1 METFENVVGTLNDL
15 VWSTPSFFP
24 FMVAV
29 LLSFGI
35 FITLRLGFV
44 QVRKFKHGILS
55 VMGKFDHPDAVGD
68 VNHFQ
73 ALTTALSATVGIG
86 NIAGVAIAIHY
97 GGPGALFW
105 MWVTAFFGM
114 AVKYTECTLA
124 VKYRVQNEDGSVSGG
139 PMYYIEKGLGQN
151 WKWLAVFFAVMAV
164 ICSFLTGNAV
174 QANTVSDTL
183 YSTFSIPGW
192 VTGLVTATLV
202 GVVIIGGI
210 KRIGNVTARLMPLM
224 AVIYILGALIILL
237 INFQDVI
244 PAFKTIVTN
253 AFNPQAGA
261 YGVVTGAFLT
271 TLVWGIKRGL
281 FSNEAGQG
289 SAPIAHGAA
298 KTKEPVREGVVAL
311 LEPFID
317 TLVVCTMTGLV
328 IVSTGVW
335 QQKHD
340 VEFFANS
347 KENTYAVSEIEFI
360 DGEIIKSKFEQDGV
374 LYDQFYLDE
383 GKTTTFNG
391 KIIFKKHP
399 ISGVP
404 SDTIS
409 SIVVYPDSS
418 INTIYTNNTDVA
430 IITAAPFDFELTALD
445 IKDGSPVNGNIIRN
459 DSETGLFYVDEANS
473 KTFTGTIELRG
484 GSYTIIDTEGAEV
497 KSLHTQTLENGAPLT
512 AMAFEAGLP
521 FAGGKYIVTICVIL
535 FGVSTAISWSYY
547 GDRSIQYLAGDKS
560 IMYYKLVYVVMHFVG
575 AILTLETV
583 WAIGDIALGLMTFPN
598 IIALFALSGVVATAS
613 KTYFAKM
620 KELESES

>member
-1 METFENVVGTLNDL
+1 MEMFENVVNWLNAA
-15 VWSTPSFFP
+15 VWETPSQFP
-24 FMVAV
+24 IMIAV
-29 LLSFGI
+29 LLGFGI

-44 QVRKFKHGILS
+44 QLRKFKHGVLS

-124 VKYRVQNEDGSVSGG
+124 VKYRVQNADGSVSGG
-139 PMYYIEKGLGQN
+139 PMYYIEKGLGPN
-151 WKWLAVFFAVMAV
+151 WKWLAVFFAAMAV

-174 QANTVSDTL
+174 QANTVSDTM
-183 YSTFSIPGW
+183 YSTFAIPGW
-192 VTGLVTATLV
+192 ITGLVTATLV

-237 INFQDVI
+237 INFQGVI
-244 PAFKTIVTN
+244 PAFGIIISN
-253 AFNPQAGA
+253 AFTPEAGTF
-261 YGVVTGAFLT
+261 GVITGAFLT

-328 IVSTGVW
+328 IVTTGVW
-335 QQKHD
+335 QQRHD
-340 VEFFANS
+340 VAFDPLS
-347 KENTYAVSEIEFI
+347 KENTYEFTEANTLIIE
-360 DGEIIKSKFEQDGV
+360 
-374 LYDQFYLDE
+374 
-383 GKTTTFNG
+383 
-391 KIIFKKHP
+391 
-399 ISGVP
+399 
-404 SDTIS
+404 
-409 SIVVYPDSS
+409 
-418 INTIYTNNTDVA
+418 
-430 IITAAPFDFELTALD
+430 
-445 IKDGSPVNGNIIRN
+445 NGNPVDGKVIRN
-459 DSETGLFYVDEANS
+459 DASTGVFYIDEN
-473 KTFTGTIELRG
+473 R
-484 GSYTIIDTEGAEV
+484 
-497 KSLHTQTLENGAPLT
+497 TQTFSGSIEVAEGSTVITSDSGSEVDVLYTSIVENGAPLT
-512 AMAFEAGLP
+512 SLAFEKGLAP
-521 FAGGKYIVTICVIL
+521 IFPGGKYLVTICVLL
-535 FGVSTAISWSYY
+535 FGISTAISWSYY

-560 IMYYKLVYVVMHFVG
+560 IIYYKFVYVAMHFVG

-613 KTYFAKM
+613 KTYFKKM
-620 KELESES
+620 SEQES

>member
-1 METFENVVGTLNDL
+1 METFENIVGTLNDL

-44 QVRKFKHGILS
+44 QIRRFKHGVLS

-114 AVKYTECTLA
+114 AIKYTECTLA

-139 PMYYIEKGLGQN
+139 PMYYIEKGLGEN
-151 WKWLAVFFAVMAV
+151 WKWLAVFFAAMAV

-174 QANTVSDTL
+174 QANTVADTL
-183 YSTFSIPGW
+183 KSTFLVPGW
-192 VTGLVTATLV
+192 ITGLVTASLV
-202 GVVIIGGI
+202 GFVIIGGI
-210 KRIGNVTARLMPLM
+210 KRIGKVTASLMPLM
-224 AVIYILGALIILL
+224 AIIYVLGALVILL
-237 INFQDVI
+237 MNYDKVL
-244 PAFKTIVTN
+244 PAFGTILEY
-253 AFNPQAGA
+253 AFTPKAGA
-261 YGVVTGAFLT
+261 FGVGSGLFFT

-298 KTKEPVREGVVAL
+298 RTKEPVREGVVAL

-335 QQKHD
+335 EQKHD
-340 VEFFANS
+340 IPFSTNALE
-347 KENTYAVSEIEFI
+347 TEFI
-360 DGEIIKSKFEQDGV
+360 INDDTMM
-374 LYDQFYLDE
+374 L
-383 GKTTTFNG
+383 TFAQ
-391 KIIFKKHP
+391 
-399 ISGVP
+399 GVP
-404 SDTIS
+404 SNGNIVRNDHDMGEFYIDMDKTELFEGTIAQNEDGTVTITNLEGESLETLYS
-409 SIVVYPDSS
+409 SIV
-418 INTIYTNNTDVA
+418 
-430 IITAAPFDFELTALD
+430 
-445 IKDGSPVNGNIIRN
+445 
-459 DSETGLFYVDEANS
+459 
-473 KTFTGTIELRG
+473 
-484 GSYTIIDTEGAEV
+484 
-497 KSLHTQTLENGAPLT
+497 ENGAPLT
-512 AMAFEAGLP
+512 AVAFEKGLAP
-521 FAGGKYIVTICVIL
+521 LFPGGKYIVTLCVIL

-560 IMYYKLVYVVMHFVG
+560 IIYYKMVYLVMHFFG
-575 AILTLETV
+575 AVIALETV

-620 KELESES
+620 KELESDS

>member
-15 VWSTPSFFP
+15 VWSTPTYFP

-44 QVRKFKHGILS
+44 QIRRFKHGVFS
-55 VMGKFDHPDAVGD
+55 VMGKYDSPDAVGD

-124 VKYRVQNEDGSVSGG
+124 VKYRIQNADGSVSGG
-139 PMYYIEKGLGQN
+139 PMYYIERGLGEN
-151 WKWLAVFFAVMAV
+151 WKWLAVFFAAMAV

-174 QANTVSDTL
+174 QANTVADTL
-183 YSTFSIPGW
+183 ASTFLVPGW
-192 VTGLVTATLV
+192 ITGLVTASIV
-202 GVVIIGGI
+202 GFVIIGGI
-210 KRIGNVTARLMPLM
+210 KRIGKVTASLMPLM
-224 AVIYILGALIILL
+224 AIIYVLGALIILL
-237 INFQDVI
+237 LNAEKVI
-244 PAFKTIVTN
+244 PAFGTIIEY
-253 AFNPQAGA
+253 AFTPKAGA
-261 YGVVTGAFLT
+261 FGVGSGLFLT

-335 QQKHD
+335 DMKHD
-340 VEFFANS
+340 TLFTTAAIE
-347 KENTYAVSEIEFI
+347 TEIT
-360 DGEIIKSKFEQDGV
+360 
-374 LYDQFYLDE
+374 LDE
-383 GKTTTFNG
+383 NSNTLILRNG
-391 KIIFKKHP
+391 
-399 ISGVP
+399 
-404 SDTIS
+404 
-409 SIVVYPDSS
+409 
-418 INTIYTNNTDVA
+418 
-430 IITAAPFDFELTALD
+430 E
-445 IKDGSPVNGNIIRN
+445 PVNGTIERNDHGMGVFYLSENRTQPFNGTIEVVDGGVIIRN
-459 DSETGLFYVDEANS
+459 DAG
-473 KTFTGTIELRG
+473 IEL
-484 GSYTIIDTEGAEV
+484 EE
-497 KSLHTQTLENGAPLT
+497 LHTSIVENGAPLT
-512 AMAFEAGLP
+512 ALAFENGLAP
-521 FAGGKYIVTICVIL
+521 LFPGGKYIVTICVIL

-560 IMYYKLVYVVMHFVG
+560 IIYYKMVYLVMHFIG
-575 AILTLETV
+575 AVLALETV

-620 KELESES
+620 KEQGIK

>member
-1 METFENVVGTLNDL
+1 METFENIVGTLNDL
-15 VWSTPSFFP
+15 VWSTPTYFP

-44 QVRKFKHGILS
+44 QVRRFKHGILS
-55 VMGKFDHPDAVGD
+55 VMGKFDDPDAVGD

-114 AVKYTECTLA
+114 AIKYTECTLA

-139 PMYYIEKGLGQN
+139 PMYYIEKGLGEN
-151 WKWLAVFFAVMAV
+151 WKWLAMFFAAMAV

-174 QANTVSDTL
+174 QANTVADTL
-183 YSTFSIPGW
+183 KSTFLVPGW
-192 VTGLVTATLV
+192 ITGLVTASLV
-202 GVVIIGGI
+202 GFVIIGGI
-210 KRIGNVTARLMPLM
+210 KRIGKVTASLMPVM
-224 AVIYILGALIILL
+224 AIIYVLGALIILL
-237 INFQDVI
+237 LNYEKVI
-244 PAFKTIVTN
+244 PAFGTILEY
-253 AFNPQAGA
+253 AFTPKAGA
-261 YGVVTGAFLT
+261 FGVGSGLFLT

-335 QQKHD
+335 EQKHD
-340 VEFFANS
+340 IPFTTNALE
-347 KENTYAVSEIEFI
+347 TEITI
-360 DGEIIKSKFEQDGV
+360 TDSGSILTFEAGIPS
-374 LYDQFYLDE
+374 
-383 GKTTTFNG
+383 NG
-391 KIIFKKHP
+391 
-399 ISGVP
+399 
-404 SDTIS
+404 TI
-409 SIVVYPDSS
+409 V
-418 INTIYTNNTDVA
+418 
-430 IITAAPFDFELTALD
+430 
-445 IKDGSPVNGNIIRN
+445 RN
-459 DSETGLFYVDEANS
+459 DHDMGIFYVDES
-473 KTFTGTIELRG
+473 RTETFEGTIEVVDG
-484 GSYTIIDTEGAEV
+484 GVLITHVDGTQLET
-497 KSLHTQTLENGAPLT
+497 LHSSIVENGAPLT
-512 AMAFEAGLP
+512 AIAFEKGLAP
-521 FAGGKYIVTICVIL
+521 LFGGGKYIVTICVIL

-560 IMYYKLVYVVMHFVG
+560 IIYYKMVYLVMHFIG
-575 AILTLETV
+575 AVIALETV

-620 KELESES
+620 KELESEN

>member
-1 METFENVVGTLNDL
+1 METFENIVDTLNDL

-44 QVRKFKHGILS
+44 QIRYFKDGILT
-55 VMGKFDHPDAVGD
+55 VMGKFDHPDAIGD

-124 VKYRVQNEDGSVSGG
+124 VKYRIQNSDGSVSGG
-139 PMYYIEKGLGQN
+139 PMYYIERGLGEQ
-151 WKWLAVFFAVMAV
+151 WKWLAVFFAAMAV

-174 QANTVSDTL
+174 QANTVADTMKA
-183 YSTFSIPGW
+183 TFLIPGW
-192 VTGLVTATLV
+192 ITGLATASLV
-202 GVVIIGGI
+202 GFVIVGGI
-210 KRIGNVTARLMPLM
+210 KRIGRVTASLMPLM
-224 AVIYILGALIILL
+224 AIIYVLGALIILL
-237 INFQDVI
+237 LNVEKVL
-244 PAFKTIVTN
+244 PAFGTIIEY
-253 AFNPQAGA
+253 AFTPKAGA
-261 YGVVTGAFLT
+261 FGIGSGLFLT

-335 QQKHD
+335 EQKHPT
-340 VEFFANS
+340 VFTTNALETSFN
-347 KENTYAVSEIEFI
+347 I
-360 DGEIIKSKFEQDGV
+360 D
-374 LYDQFYLDE
+374 DE
-383 GKTTTFNG
+383 ST
-391 KIIFKKHP
+391 IL
-399 ISGVP
+399 
-404 SDTIS
+404 TIS
-409 SIVVYPDSS
+409 NGV
-418 INTIYTNNTDVA
+418 
-430 IITAAPFDFELTALD
+430 
-445 IKDGSPVNGNIIRN
+445 PVNGEILRN
-459 DSETGLFYVDEANS
+459 DYSYGELFTDIDREELFSGQIVVLEDGS
-473 KTFTGTIELRG
+473 VTI
-484 GSYTIIDTEGAEV
+484 
-497 KSLHTQTLENGAPLT
+497 QTLTGENLGELQTSIVENGAPLT
-512 AMAFEAGLP
+512 ALAFEKGLSP
-521 FAGGKYIVTICVIL
+521 LFAGGKYIVTICVIL

-547 GDRSIQYLAGDKS
+547 GDRSIQYLAGDSS
-560 IMYYKLVYVVMHFVG
+560 IIYYKMVYLVMHFLG
-575 AILTLETV
+575 AILALETV

-598 IIALFALSGVVATAS
+598 IIALFALSGVVAKAT
-613 KTYFAKM
+613 KTYFDSYKAN
-620 KELESES
+620 

>member
-1 METFENVVGTLNDL
+1 METFENIVNTLNDL

-44 QVRKFKHGILS
+44 QIRYFKHGILT
-55 VMGKFDHPDAVGD
+55 VMGKFDHPDAIGD

-124 VKYRVQNEDGSVSGG
+124 VKYRIQNSDGSVSGG
-139 PMYYIEKGLGQN
+139 PMYYIEKGLGEQ
-151 WKWLAVFFAVMAV
+151 WKWLAVFFAAMAV

-174 QANTVSDTL
+174 QANTVADTMKA
-183 YSTFSIPGW
+183 TFLIPGW
-192 VTGLVTATLV
+192 ITGLATASLV
-202 GVVIIGGI
+202 GFVIVGGI
-210 KRIGNVTARLMPLM
+210 KRIGRVTASLMPLM
-224 AVIYILGALIILL
+224 AIIYVLGALIILL
-237 INFQDVI
+237 LNVEKVL
-244 PAFKTIVTN
+244 PAFGTIIEY
-253 AFNPQAGA
+253 AFTPKAGA
-261 YGVVTGAFLT
+261 FGIGSGLFLT

-335 QQKHD
+335 EQKHPT
-340 VEFFANS
+340 VFTTNALETSF
-347 KENTYAVSEIEFI
+347 EI
-360 DGEIIKSKFEQDGV
+360 D
-374 LYDQFYLDE
+374 DE
-383 GKTTTFNG
+383 ST
-391 KIIFKKHP
+391 IL
-399 ISGVP
+399 
-404 SDTIS
+404 TIS
-409 SIVVYPDSS
+409 NGV
-418 INTIYTNNTDVA
+418 
-430 IITAAPFDFELTALD
+430 
-445 IKDGSPVNGNIIRN
+445 PVNGDILRN
-459 DSETGLFYVDEANS
+459 DYSYGELYTDVDREELFSGQIVVLEDGS
-473 KTFTGTIELRG
+473 VTI
-484 GSYTIIDTEGAEV
+484 
-497 KSLHTQTLENGAPLT
+497 QTLTGENLGELQTSIVENGAPLT
-512 AMAFEAGLP
+512 ALAFEKGLSP
-521 FAGGKYIVTICVIL
+521 LFAGGKYIVTICVIL

-547 GDRSIQYLAGDKS
+547 GDRSIQYLAGDSS
-560 IMYYKLVYVVMHFVG
+560 IIYYKMVYLVMHFLG
-575 AILTLETV
+575 AILALETV

-598 IIALFALSGVVATAS
+598 IIALFALSGVVAKAT
-613 KTYFAKM
+613 KTYFDSYKAN
-620 KELESES
+620 

>member
-1 METFENVVGTLNDL
+1 METFENIVGTLNDL
-15 VWSTPSFFP
+15 VWSTPTYFP

-44 QVRKFKHGILS
+44 QVRRFKHGILS
-55 VMGKFDHPDAVGD
+55 VMGKYDHPDAVGD

-114 AVKYTECTLA
+114 AIKYTECTLA
-124 VKYRVQNEDGSVSGG
+124 VKYRIQNEDGSVSGG
-139 PMYYIEKGLGQN
+139 PMYYIEKGLGEN
-151 WKWLAVFFAVMAV
+151 WKWLAVFFAAMAV

-174 QANTVSDTL
+174 QANTVADTL
-183 YSTFSIPGW
+183 KSTFLIPGW
-192 VTGLVTATLV
+192 ITGLVTASLV
-202 GVVIIGGI
+202 GFVIIGGI
-210 KRIGNVTARLMPLM
+210 KRIGKVTASLMPVM
-224 AVIYILGALIILL
+224 AIIYVLGALIILL
-237 INFQDVI
+237 LNYEKVI
-244 PAFKTIVTN
+244 PAFGTILEY
-253 AFNPQAGA
+253 AFTPKAGA
-261 YGVVTGAFLT
+261 FGVGSGLFLT

-298 KTKEPVREGVVAL
+298 RTKEPVREGVVAL

-335 QQKHD
+335 DQKHD
-340 VEFFANS
+340 LPFTSNALE
-347 KENTYAVSEIEFI
+347 TEITI
-360 DGEIIKSKFEQDGV
+360 DSGNLLVFD
-374 LYDQFYLDE
+374 
-383 GKTTTFNG
+383 NG
-391 KIIFKKHP
+391 AP
-399 ISGVP
+399 TNG
-404 SDTIS
+404 TI
-409 SIVVYPDSS
+409 V
-418 INTIYTNNTDVA
+418 
-430 IITAAPFDFELTALD
+430 
-445 IKDGSPVNGNIIRN
+445 RN
-459 DSETGLFYVDEANS
+459 DHDMGVFYVDEARTE
-473 KTFTGTIELRG
+473 TFEGTMQVLAEG
-484 GSYTIIDTEGAEV
+484 GVLITDAEGNQLET
-497 KSLHTQTLENGAPLT
+497 LHSSIVENGAPLT
-512 AMAFEAGLP
+512 AIAFEKGLAP
-521 FAGGKYIVTICVIL
+521 LFGGGKYIVTICVIL

-560 IMYYKLVYVVMHFVG
+560 IIYYKIVYLIMHFIG
-575 AILTLETV
+575 AVLALETV

-620 KELESES
+620 KELESDS

>member
-1 METFENVVGTLNDL
+1 METFEIIVDTLNDL

-44 QVRKFKHGILS
+44 QIRYFKHGILT
-55 VMGKFDHPDAVGD
+55 VMGKFDHPDAIGD

-124 VKYRVQNEDGSVSGG
+124 VKYRIQNSDGSVSGG
-139 PMYYIEKGLGQN
+139 PMYYIEKGLGEQ
-151 WKWLAVFFAVMAV
+151 WKWLAVFFAAMAV

-174 QANTVSDTL
+174 QANTVADTMKA
-183 YSTFSIPGW
+183 TFLIPGW
-192 VTGLVTATLV
+192 ITGLATASLV
-202 GVVIIGGI
+202 GFVIVGGI
-210 KRIGNVTARLMPLM
+210 KRIGRVTASLMPLM
-224 AVIYILGALIILL
+224 AIIYVLGALIILL
-237 INFQDVI
+237 LNVEKVL
-244 PAFKTIVTN
+244 PAFGTIIEY
-253 AFNPQAGA
+253 AFTPKAGA
-261 YGVVTGAFLT
+261 FGIGSGLFLT

-335 QQKHD
+335 EQKHPT
-340 VEFFANS
+340 VFTTNALETSF
-347 KENTYAVSEIEFI
+347 EI
-360 DGEIIKSKFEQDGV
+360 D
-374 LYDQFYLDE
+374 DE
-383 GKTTTFNG
+383 ST
-391 KIIFKKHP
+391 IL
-399 ISGVP
+399 
-404 SDTIS
+404 TIS
-409 SIVVYPDSS
+409 NGV
-418 INTIYTNNTDVA
+418 
-430 IITAAPFDFELTALD
+430 
-445 IKDGSPVNGNIIRN
+445 PVNGDILRN
-459 DSETGLFYVDEANS
+459 DYSYGELYTDVDREELFSGQIVVLEDGS
-473 KTFTGTIELRG
+473 VTI
-484 GSYTIIDTEGAEV
+484 
-497 KSLHTQTLENGAPLT
+497 QTLTGENLGELQTSIVENGAPLT
-512 AMAFEAGLP
+512 ALAFEKGLSP
-521 FAGGKYIVTICVIL
+521 LFAGGKYIVTICVIL

-547 GDRSIQYLAGDKS
+547 GDRSIQYLAGDSS
-560 IMYYKLVYVVMHFVG
+560 IIYYKMVYLVMHFLG
-575 AILTLETV
+575 AILALETV

-598 IIALFALSGVVATAS
+598 IIALFALSGVVAKAT
-613 KTYFAKM
+613 KTYFDSYKAN
-620 KELESES
+620 